1 MKEHKFL
8 SFSVERRH
16 DVISFGNRG
25 SIFVRKGRSMTE
37 VQNEG
42 NSVRLSGRSIQ
53 SGGSERGM
61 VGGRSRFFENGC
73 CRCRRDTGA
82 RTRPQLGGPGVDE
95 QRRGRALC
103 KADFK
108 FRCGPPCPHT
118 STHPCVGK
126 EARDCTQFRLQEEHG
141 HTDGRRH
148 ASGFV
153 QSVGRAA
160 LLLFHVC

>member
-1 MKEHKFL
+1 
-8 SFSVERRH
+8 
-16 DVISFGNRG
+16 
-25 SIFVRKGRSMTE
+25 MTE

-118 STHPCVGK
+118 SAHPCVGK
-126 EARDCTQFRLQEEHG
+126 EARDCTQFRLQEEYG

-153 QSVGRAA
+153 QSVGRVA
-160 LLLFHVC
+160 LDKLARFKSNLNQKGRESLWTATEGANSSRDTL

>member
-1 MKEHKFL
+1 
-8 SFSVERRH
+8 
-16 DVISFGNRG
+16 
-25 SIFVRKGRSMTE
+25 MTE

-160 LLLFHVC
+160 LDKLARFKSNLNQKGRESLWTATEGANSSRDTL